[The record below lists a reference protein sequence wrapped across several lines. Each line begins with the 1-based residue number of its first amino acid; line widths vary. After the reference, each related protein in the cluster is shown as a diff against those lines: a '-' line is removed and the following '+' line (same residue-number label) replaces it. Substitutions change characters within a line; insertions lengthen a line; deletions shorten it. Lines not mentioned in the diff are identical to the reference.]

1 MEFGIFLNGYL
12 PGPAAHDTYLE
23 HEMFRREAEYTELAD
38 KHNWKYA
45 WFGEHHSLTE
55 YSHLSASEVMIG
67 YCARATERIH
77 LGSAI
82 VSLPPV
88 KDHPVRVAER
98 AATLD
103 HLTNQ
108 RYEFGTGRGAGSHEV
123 ATFGIMNTDE
133 TLSLIHI

>member
-1 MEFGIFLNGYL
+1 MEFGIFLNGYI

-67 YCARATERIH
+67 YCAWRWTQTRS
-77 LGSAI
+77 GWVWS
-82 VSLPPV
+82 P
-88 KDHPVRVAER
+88 HPSRSR
-98 AATLD
+98 P
-103 HLTNQ
+103 
-108 RYEFGTGRGAGSHEV
+108 
-123 ATFGIMNTDE
+123 
-133 TLSLIHI
+133 